1 MYQMKKIGLLSF
13 SAILFLSC
21 SLKYS
26 DTADV
31 DDIVPELSFT
41 NTKITR
47 YEDDRITVEMSAD
60 SVEQYKD
67 SSESYAQNLS
77 FTAYDDDNEI
87 STKGSCGY
95 LFADTSKELY
105 ELFSGIE
112 LYNYSDK
119 TNFFADILRWNK
131 KTEQLTSS
139 LTSTVRVEKDDTVME
154 GKGFSASGISKT
166 FTFSGSV
173 TGDIETSDNKSE
185 ALESD
190 EVEGEAQ

>member
-1 MYQMKKIGLLSF
+1 MKKIGFLSF
-13 SAILFLSC
+13 TAFLLLSC

-41 NTKITR
+41 NTTITR
-47 YEDDRITVEMSAD
+47 YEDDRVTVEMSAD
-60 SVEQYKD
+60 SLEQYKD
-67 SSESYAQNLS
+67 SSESYAKNLS
-77 FTAYDDDNEI
+77 FTAYDSENEI

-105 ELFSGIE
+105 ELFNGIE

-131 KTEQLTSS
+131 KTEQLTSAVN
-139 LTSTVRVEKDDTVME
+139 STVRVEKDDTLME
-154 GKGFSASGISKT
+154 GKGFAASGISKT
-166 FTFSGSV
+166 FSFSGGV
-173 TGDIETSDNKSE
+173 TGDIDTSDNKSE
-185 ALESD
+185 NADEESD
-190 EVEGEAQ
+190 DAEGRAE

>member
-1 MYQMKKIGLLSF
+1 MKKIGFLSF
-13 SAILFLSC
+13 SAILLLSC

-47 YEDDRITVEMSAD
+47 YEDDRVTVEMSAD

-77 FTAYDDDNEI
+77 FTAYDSDNEI
-87 STKGSCGY
+87 ATKGSCGY
-95 LFADTSKELY
+95 LFADTSRELY

-112 LYNYSDK
+112 LYNYSDN

-131 KTEQLTSS
+131 KTEQLTSGVNS
-139 LTSTVRVEKDDTVME
+139 VVKVEKDDTIME
-154 GKGFSASGISKT
+154 GKGFAASGISKT
-166 FTFSGSV
+166 FSFSGGV
-173 TGDIETSDNKSE
+173 TGDIDTSDNKSE
-185 ALESD
+185 AAESD
-190 EVEGEAQ
+190 DENAGGAE

>member
-1 MYQMKKIGLLSF
+1 MKKIGFLSF
-13 SAILFLSC
+13 TAFLLLSC

-41 NTKITR
+41 NTTITR
-47 YEDDRITVEMSAD
+47 YEDDRVTVEMSAD
-60 SVEQYKD
+60 SLEQYKD
-67 SSESYAQNLS
+67 SSESYAKNLS
-77 FTAYDDDNEI
+77 FTAYDSENEI

-105 ELFSGIE
+105 ELFNGIE

-131 KTEQLTSS
+131 KTEQLTSAVN
-139 LTSTVRVEKDDTVME
+139 STVRVEKDDTVME
-154 GKGFSASGISKT
+154 GKGFAASGISKT
-166 FTFSGSV
+166 FSFSGGV
-173 TGDIETSDNKSE
+173 TGDIDTSDNKSE
-185 ALESD
+185 NADEESD
-190 EVEGEAQ
+190 DAEGRAE

>member
-1 MYQMKKIGLLSF
+1 MKKIGLLSLP
-13 SAILFLSC
+13 ALLLLSC

-41 NTKITR
+41 NTTITR
-47 YEDDRITVEMSAD
+47 YEDDRVTVEMSAD
-60 SVEQYKD
+60 SLEQYKD
-67 SSESYAQNLS
+67 SSESYAKNLS
-77 FTAYDDDNEI
+77 FTAYDSDNEI

-131 KTEQLTSS
+131 KTEQLTSAVN
-139 LTSTVRVEKDDTVME
+139 STVRIEKDDTVME
-154 GKGFSASGISKT
+154 GKGFAASGISKT
-166 FTFSGSV
+166 FSFSGGV
-173 TGDIETSDNKSE
+173 TGDIDTSDNKSE
-185 ALESD
+185 NSDEESD
-190 EVEGEAQ
+190 DAEGRAE

>member
-1 MYQMKKIGLLSF
+1 MKIIGLLSF
-13 SAILFLSC
+13 SAIFLFSC
-21 SLKYS
+21 SLKYA

-31 DDIVPELSFT
+31 DDIVPELSFQ

-47 YEDDRITVEMSAD
+47 YEDDRVTVEMSAD

-105 ELFSGIE
+105 ELYTGIE
-112 LYNYSDK
+112 LYNYSDN

-131 KTEQLTSS
+131 KTEQLTSGVNS
-139 LTSTVRVEKDDTVME
+139 VVKVEKDDTVME
-154 GKGFSASGISKT
+154 GTGFSASGISKT
-166 FTFSGSV
+166 FSFSGGVS
-173 TGDIETSDNKSE
+173 GDIETSDNK
-185 ALESD
+185 AD
-190 EVEGEAQ
+190 GEGEEQ

>member
-1 MYQMKKIGLLSF
+1 MKKIGLLSL
-13 SAILFLSC
+13 SAFLLLSC

-41 NTKITR
+41 NTTITR
-47 YEDDRITVEMSAD
+47 YEDSLVTVEMSAD
-60 SVEQYKD
+60 TLEQYKD
-67 SSESYAQNLS
+67 SSESYARNLS
-77 FTAYDDDNEI
+77 FKAYNNNEI
-87 STKGSCGY
+87 VTQGSCGY

-131 KTEQLTSS
+131 KTEQLTSAVN
-139 LTSTVRVEKDDTVME
+139 STVRVEKDDTVME
-154 GKGFSASGISKT
+154 GKGFAASGISKT
-166 FTFSGSV
+166 FSFSGGV
-173 TGDIETSDNKSE
+173 TGDIDTSDNKSE
-185 ALESD
+185 NADEESD
-190 EVEGEAQ
+190 DAEGRAE

>member
-1 MYQMKKIGLLSF
+1 MKKIGLLSLP
-13 SAILFLSC
+13 ALLLLSC

-47 YEDDRITVEMSAD
+47 YEDDRVTVEMSAD
-60 SVEQYKD
+60 SLEQYKD

-77 FTAYDDDNEI
+77 FTAYDDENEI

-105 ELFSGIE
+105 ELFNGIE

-139 LTSTVRVEKDDTVME
+139 INSVVRVEKDDTVME
-154 GKGFSASGISKT
+154 GSGFAASGISKT
-166 FTFSGSV
+166 FSFSGGVS
-173 TGDIETSDNKSE
+173 GDIETSDNNNE
-185 ALESD
+185 ED
-190 EVEGEAQ
+190 DGEGEAQ